1 MKTVDRYTDHPVCAK
16 GLHDLSSV
24 RSYKRT
30 RVGRVC
36 RECAEPGRAQ
46 RLQRRRAQ
54 RGTYEER
61 ITMQL
66 LGCAESIRITTEQAK
81 ARNAA

>member
-1 MKTVDRYTDHPVCAK
+1 MSRVDRYIGRPVCAK
-16 GLHDLSSV
+16 GLHDLSNP

-61 ITMQL
+61 IAMQM
-66 LGCAESIRITTEQAK
+66 LGCAESIRIQTEQA
-81 ARNAA
+81 RRLIL